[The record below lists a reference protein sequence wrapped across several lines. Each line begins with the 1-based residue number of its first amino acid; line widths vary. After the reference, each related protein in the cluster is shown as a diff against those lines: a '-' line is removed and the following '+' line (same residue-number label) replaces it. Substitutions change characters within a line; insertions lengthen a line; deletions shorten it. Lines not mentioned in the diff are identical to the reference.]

1 MHFANYS
8 SNAPVTPPPPG
19 GSPGVDKEEPK
30 KEMTKKEQLKRAFKD
45 YGSTVIVFHVGM
57 SLVSLGMFYTLVSRY
72 VVVVELTLLECIHFT
87 LL

>member
-1 MHFANYS
+1 MHFAKFS
-8 SNAPVTPPPPG
+8 SNAPATPPPPG
-19 GSPGVDKEEPK
+19 GATGVDKEEEPK

-72 VVVVELTLLECIHFT
+72 VVVGSS
-87 LL
+87 